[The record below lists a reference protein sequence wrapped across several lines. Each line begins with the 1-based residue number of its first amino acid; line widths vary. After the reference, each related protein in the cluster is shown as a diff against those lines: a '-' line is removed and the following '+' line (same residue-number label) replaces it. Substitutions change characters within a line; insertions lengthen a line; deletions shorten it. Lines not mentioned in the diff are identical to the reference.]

1 MGHFLIK
8 SHQERWDLFCSL
20 GSNKTKKDKIMRSLK
35 ELITQ
40 YDRIWFSI
48 VGDKTLRLQFMSELK
63 ELGHHWINK
72 EPVHSSDSCNHF
84 MVTVQNQSRHSANVY
99 GDGKVPI
106 KIDYKKYSR
115 GDKDYFADENS

>member
-48 VGDKTLRLQFMSELK
+48 VGDKTLRL
-63 ELGHHWINK
+63 
-72 EPVHSSDSCNHF
+72 
-84 MVTVQNQSRHSANVY
+84 
-99 GDGKVPI
+99 
-106 KIDYKKYSR
+106 
-115 GDKDYFADENS
+115 